1 MPRIFVDGQER
12 TALETH
18 APGTMG
24 ELLAELVEYLDGTH
38 KMISEVSVDGIPL
51 TEDALRSVAQR
62 EATTVGIVT
71 LKTMTYVELA
81 HLGLERAARLVQ
93 SVIEEVQQSA
103 QSFRFQPPEEANRVY
118 ATCLE
123 DLQLLVDMMDQM
135 LRLREGIEAGGR
147 QPETDALGSALRRLA
162 AVTGELLLA
171 HRRDDVIVLAD
182 LLSYELVPLLQDVRR
197 VLHELLTR
205 R

>member
-1 MPRIFVDGQER
+1 MPRIFVDGQEC
-12 TALETH
+12 TGLETH

-24 ELLAELVEYLDGTH
+24 ELLAELVEFLDGTH
-38 KMISEVSVDGIPL
+38 TMISEVSVDGIPL
-51 TEDALRSVAQR
+51 TEDSLRSVAQR

-71 LKTMTYVELA
+71 LKTMTYIELA
-81 HLGLERAARLVQ
+81 RFGLERAARLVQ

-103 QSFRFQPPEEANRVY
+103 QSFRFKPQEGANRMY

-135 LRLREGIEAGGR
+135 LRLREGIEDGGR
-147 QPETDALGSALRRLA
+147 QPETDAFGSALHKLA

-182 LLSYELVPLLQDVRR
+182 LLSYELVPLLQHVRR
-197 VLHELLTR
+197 LLRELLTR
-205 R
+205 G

>member
-12 TALETH
+12 TGWETY

-24 ELLAELVEYLDGTH
+24 ELLAELVEFLDGTH

-51 TEDALRSVAQR
+51 TEDSLRSVAQR

-71 LKTMTYVELA
+71 LKTMTYIELA
-81 HLGLERAARLVQ
+81 RFGLERAARLVQ

-103 QSFRFQPPEEANRVY
+103 QSFRFKPQEEANRMY

-135 LRLREGIEAGGR
+135 LRLREGIEDGGR
-147 QPETDALGSALRRLA
+147 QPETDAFESALHKLA

-182 LLSYELVPLLQDVRR
+182 LLSYELVPLLQHVRR
-197 VLHELLTR
+197 LLRELLTR
-205 R
+205 G

>member
-12 TALETH
+12 TVLETH

-24 ELLAELVEYLDGTH
+24 ELLAELVEFLDGTH

-51 TEDALRSVAQR
+51 TEDSLRSVAQR

-81 HLGLERAARLVQ
+81 HFGLERAARLVQ
-93 SVIEEVQQSA
+93 AVIEEVQHSA
-103 QSFRFQPPEEANRVY
+103 QSFRFQPQEEANRMY

-123 DLQLLVDMMDQM
+123 DLQLLVDMMDHM
-135 LRLREGIEAGGR
+135 LRLRERIEDGGR
-147 QPETDALGSALRRLA
+147 QPETNVLGSALHKLA

-182 LLSYELVPLLQDVRR
+182 LLSYELVPLLQHVQR
-197 VLHELLTR
+197 VLRELLTR